1 MVQQRWTLICA
12 LCARLIWTRF
22 MQNERLEGYN
32 SRRVNNFKSFYGEK
46 KSFQVYLP
54 AMVFYQ
60 EVAGPSYKQTN
71 GGGTYFTEEDF
82 GILKLLCKEFYE
94 AIYYVSEIVVLSCF

>member
-1 MVQQRWTLICA
+1 M
-12 LCARLIWTRF
+12 
-22 MQNERLEGYN
+22 
-32 SRRVNNFKSFYGEK
+32 EK

>member
-1 MVQQRWTLICA
+1 
-12 LCARLIWTRF
+12 
-22 MQNERLEGYN
+22 
-32 SRRVNNFKSFYGEK
+32 
-46 KSFQVYLP
+46 
-54 AMVFYQ
+54 MVFYQ

-94 AIYYVSEIVVLSCF
+94 AIYYVSEIVVLPCF